1 MIKGDYIEY
10 EFDLFSI
17 KNEDV
22 IENFKKRFGS
32 IITKKGLHYEI
43 YEIGND
49 KMSGGS
55 ASTFPYNKF
64 EETLDTLLGKKNELS
79 NNSKTLYDSLFSN
92 FTGPL
97 ENDVVA
103 KKKLENNEI
112 PSESEDKPE
121 EKTEEKPEEKTEED
135 AEDKPEEKTEENV
148 EEKPEEKTEE
158 NVEEKPEE
166 KTEEKTEE
174 NVEEKP
180 EEKTEEDAEDKPEE
194 KTEEDAEEDPEDKPE
209 EETTKTIIR
218 VKLIVQ
224 HMKKLIDLED
234 IKKGKNL

>member
-10 EFDLFSI
+10 EFDLYSI

-43 YEIGND
+43 YEIDND

-55 ASTFPYNKF
+55 ESTFPYNKF
-64 EETLDTLLGKKNELS
+64 EETLDILIEKKNELS
-79 NNSKTLYDSLFSN
+79 NDSKTLYESLFSD
-92 FTGPL
+92 FK
-97 ENDVVA
+97 DA
-103 KKKLENNEI
+103 LENNIAEKKLDNNNLSTQNEEKLE
-112 PSESEDKPE
+112 SETFLPEEKVEDKPE
-121 EKTEEKPEEKTEED
+121 EDDENKPEED
-135 AEDKPEEKTEENV
+135 A
-148 EEKPEEKTEE
+148 
-158 NVEEKPEE
+158 
-166 KTEEKTEE
+166 
-174 NVEEKP
+174 
-180 EEKTEEDAEDKPEE
+180 
-194 KTEEDAEEDPEDKPE
+194 
-209 EETTKTIIR
+209 TKTIIH

>member
-92 FTGPL
+92 FTGVL
-97 ENDVVA
+97 ENDVA

-112 PSESEDKPE
+112 SSESEEQPEEKTEENVEDKPE
-121 EKTEEKPEEKTEED
+121 EKTQEKI
-135 AEDKPEEKTEENV
+135 EEKTEENV
-148 EEKPEEKTEE
+148 EEKPEENAEE

-166 KTEEKTEE
+166 NAEE

-180 EEKTEEDAEDKPEE
+180 EENTEEDDEDKPEE
-194 KTEEDAEEDPEDKPE
+194 DPI
-209 EETTKTIIR
+209 KTIIH

>member
-10 EFDLFSI
+10 EFDLYSI

-43 YEIGND
+43 YEIDND

-79 NNSKTLYDSLFSN
+79 NDSKTLYDSLFSD
-92 FTGPL
+92 FKGAL
-97 ENDVVA
+97 ENDIA
-103 KKKLENNEI
+103 KNNLENNDLSTQNEETLKA
-112 PSESEDKPE
+112 ESFLPEEKVEENPLVDVEEKTGESIEDKPE
-121 EKTEEKPEEKTEED
+121 ED
-135 AEDKPEEKTEENV
+135 VEDKPEENV
-148 EEKPEEKTEE
+148 
-158 NVEEKPEE
+158 
-166 KTEEKTEE
+166 
-174 NVEEKP
+174 
-180 EEKTEEDAEDKPEE
+180 EDKPEE
-194 KTEEDAEEDPEDKPE
+194 DVEDKPE
-209 EETTKTIIR
+209 EDVEDKPEEDAIKTIIH

>member
-10 EFDLFSI
+10 EFDLYSI

-43 YEIGND
+43 YEIDND
-49 KMSGGS
+49 KMTGGT

-79 NNSKTLYDSLFSN
+79 NDSKTLYDSLFSN

-97 ENDVVA
+97 ENDVA

-112 PSESEDKPE
+112 PSESEEDAE
-121 EKTEEKPEEKTEED
+121 ERTEED
-135 AEDKPEEKTEENV
+135 TEDKPEEKTEENV

-158 NVEEKPEE
+158 DADEKTEEKPEE
-166 KTEEKTEE
+166 RTEE
-174 NVEEKP
+174 NVEEKSEEDV
-180 EEKTEEDAEDKPEE
+180 EEKTEEDA
-194 KTEEDAEEDPEDKPE
+194 
-209 EETTKTIIR
+209 TKTIIH
-218 VKLIVQ
+218 VKLKVE

>member
-10 EFDLFSI
+10 EFDLYSI

-55 ASTFPYNKF
+55 GSTFPYNKF

-79 NNSKTLYDSLFSN
+79 NNSKTLYDSLFSD
-92 FTGPL
+92 FKGAL
-97 ENDVVA
+97 ENDAA
-103 KKKLENNEI
+103 KNNLENNDLS
-112 PSESEDKPE
+112 SESEEQPE
-121 EKTEEKPEEKTEED
+121 EKI
-135 AEDKPEEKTEENV
+135 EENV
-148 EEKPEEKTEE
+148 EEQ
-158 NVEEKPEE
+158 
-166 KTEEKTEE
+166 
-174 NVEEKP
+174 
-180 EEKTEEDAEDKPEE
+180 PEE
-194 KTEEDAEEDPEDKPE
+194 KTEEDAEEKTEEKTEEDAEEHVEDKPE
-209 EETTKTIIR
+209 EDPIKTIIR